1 MRVLVVEDEPGIV
14 AGLQTNLRRFGWAV
28 DAAADIKTAWAALR
42 SEPFDVMLL
51 DLGLPDGDGT
61 ELLRRLRSTLRQ
73 GLPDPGLPV
82 LIMTARDDVASRID
96 GLDAGAD
103 DYVSKP
109 FHAGEVAARM
119 RAMRRRSVGRADAVI
134 SHGDLQLDPAALT
147 VCLAGQPVQISS
159 REFAV
164 LLALV
169 EASPRVLS
177 RSQLETK
184 LYNWDRA
191 VDSNTIEVHIHRVRR
206 KLGERVICTV
216 RGVGYFVPAVSE

>member
-14 AGLQTNLRRFGWAV
+14 SGLQTNLRRLGWAV
-28 DAAADIKTAWAALR
+28 DAAENIRTAWAALCA
-42 SEPFDVMLL
+42 EPFDVVLL

-61 ELLRRLRSTLRQ
+61 ELLRRLRSTSRPS
-73 GLPDPGLPV
+73 LPDARLPV
-82 LIMTARDDVASRID
+82 LIITARDDIASRIH

-103 DYVSKP
+103 DYVIKP
-109 FHAGEVAARM
+109 FDAAELAARM
-119 RAMRRRSVGRADAVI
+119 RAIRRRSVGRADAVV

-147 VCLAGQPVQISS
+147 VSFAGQSVEISS

-191 VDSNTIEVHIHRVRR
+191 VDSNTIEVHVHRIRR
-206 KLGERVICTV
+206 KLGEKVIRTV
-216 RGVGYFVPAVSE
+216 RGVGYFVPAVTE

>member
-14 AGLQTNLRRFGWAV
+14 AGLQSNLRRFGWAV
-28 DAAADIKTAWAALR
+28 DAAADIKTAWVALR

-109 FHAGEVAARM
+109 FHAGEIAARM

-134 SHGDLQLDPAALT
+134 THGDLQLDPAALT
-147 VCLAGQPVQISS
+147 VNLAGQPVQISS

-191 VDSNTIEVHIHRVRR
+191 VDSNTIEVHIHRIRR
-206 KLGERVICTV
+206 KLGEKVICTI